1 MSVLTKLKF
10 STAVFL
16 LAASATIAPAQT
28 NAIDAAVEGYVRD
41 ATAGAVSGA
50 RISVRNLA
58 TNVVSDAKASAE
70 GYFRFPLLQ
79 VGTYRVTADAEGF
92 KSFTQAAVPL
102 AAGQKIRLDINMQVG
117 SRADSVEVTADAA
130 LTLADTGSSAVGGV
144 VSAKEIQDLPIVS
157 RNIYNFQLLAPGVQG
172 LSSATFGTTQ
182 FAFGGNERSSWNLDG
197 LDNTQRGGSR
207 QIRMVITTPE
217 AVEEVQVLSSVYSAE
232 FGRAAGGQ
240 VNVILK
246 SGS

>member
-1 MSVLTKLKF
+1 MQFIRGAVIAALIFLSS
-10 STAVFL
+10 STSL
-16 LAASATIAPAQT
+16 HAQT

-41 ATAGAVSGA
+41 ATGGSISGGKV
-50 RISVRNLA
+50 SVRNEA
-58 TNVVSDAKASAE
+58 TNVAAETKANAE

-79 VGTYRVTADAEGF
+79 VGSYKVVAEAEGF
-92 KSFTQAAVPL
+92 KTFTQSGIAL
-102 AAGQKIRLDINMQVG
+102 AAGQKIRLDLTMQVG
-117 SRADSVEVTADAA
+117 SRAESVEVTADASIS
-130 LTLADTGSSAVGGV
+130 LADTGSSAVGGV

-207 QIRMVITTPE
+207 QI
-217 AVEEVQVLSSVYSAE
+217 
-232 FGRAAGGQ
+232 
-240 VNVILK
+240 N
-246 SGS
+246 